1 MTDRETNLHPKNNPN
16 INLKPNIV
24 TGNIPDKAV
33 TFKQLDDNL
42 QNKINSHSFQI
53 AKNTADISSLREK
66 IDDEASTREDE
77 DSRIREEVFQYVDN
91 INSNLQE
98 KISTNKTDIAK
109 NTGDIAKNTSDI
121 DKNTADITKN
131 TADIAKNTEDI
142 TKNTSD
148 IDKNTADITK
158 NTADIAKNTADIE
171 KNTADIEK
179 QNQRVLLKPS
189 SAPSTRKVVTIDTN
203 GAQDNVDGTELT
215 TLMSNI
221 VDNNGHKRFVEFNG
235 VAGSV
240 EGITITY
247 NKASL
252 SGTHLMVVL
261 AGSIANGTT
270 IDNSKVLAFYN
281 IPAYIMDKIK
291 PVWGSNIEVKT
302 VTAFATDWSS
312 QSFQCV
318 LAKNISTQ
326 LGIFK
331 AGPTTFTADRNFR
344 IQFDLLVDSE

>member
-1 MTDRETNLHPKNNPN
+1 MVDTETNLHPKNNPS

-24 TGNIPDKAV
+24 SGNIPDKAV
-33 TFKQLDDNL
+33 TFKQLEENL

-53 AKNTADISSLREK
+53 AKNTADIAK
-66 IDDEASTREDE
+66 NTADIDDEASTRESGDE
-77 DSRIREEVFQYVDN
+77 RIREEVFQYVDN
-91 INSNLQE
+91 INSNLEE

-109 NTGDIAKNTSDI
+109 NTADIGSLTSKVSNLESDNNTNKTDIAKNT
-121 DKNTADITKN
+121 ADI
-131 TADIAKNTEDI
+131 E
-142 TKNTSD
+142 
-148 IDKNTADITK
+148 K